1 MSAHNQT
8 AFTLPGTVPSRLTA
22 RLLKAVL
29 GRVHCGTI
37 HVHLPSG
44 EPLEVRGDHDGPSA
58 SIILR
63 DWRALRRIAMSG
75 DLGFAAGF
83 IEGEW
88 TSPDLPA
95 TIEFFARNANALDA
109 AGRSWAARVASQ
121 VWHRARSNTRT
132 GSRKNIQFH
141 YDLGNSFYRL
151 WLDGGMQYSSAIYAP
166 GDTLETAQARK
177 LDRIL
182 ELLDLDG
189 YERVLEIGCGWG
201 AVAERVLDEGCSLT
215 GLTLSNEQAD
225 YARTRLNSFGQRADI
240 RLEDYRDVTG
250 RFDRIVS
257 IEMIEA
263 VGEKYWPS
271 YFDVLRERLA
281 DGGSAVIQAIT
292 INEDRFESYR
302 RNPDFIQRYIF
313 PGGMLPTKT
322 SMRAHA
328 KAAGLD
334 LVHSEAFGLG
344 YANTL
349 ADWRQRF
356 HTAREDVEKLGFDR
370 RFLRMWDYYLAYCEG
385 GFRAGTIDVGLYV
398 FKSR

>member
-1 MSAHNQT
+1 M
-8 AFTLPGTVPSRLTA
+8 A

-37 HVHLPSG
+37 RVHLPNG
-44 EPLEVRGDHDGPSA
+44 ERIEVRGEADGPSA
-58 SIILR
+58 SVVLR
-63 DWRALRRIAMSG
+63 DWRTLRRIAMSG
-75 DLGFAAGF
+75 DLGFATGF

-88 TSPDLPA
+88 TSPDLPD

-109 AGRSWAARVASQ
+109 AERSWTARIASQ
-121 VWHRARSNTRT
+121 FWHRARRNTRT

-151 WLDGGMQYSSAIYAP
+151 WLDEGMQYSSAIYAP
-166 GDTLETAQARK
+166 GDTLETAQVRK

-182 ELLDLDG
+182 DLLDIQG
-189 YERVLEIGCGWG
+189 GERVLEIGCGWG
-201 AVAERVLDEGCSLT
+201 AVAERVVERGCSLT
-215 GLTLSNEQAD
+215 GLTLSHEQAD
-225 YARTRLNSFGQRADI
+225 YARTRLNSFGQTADI
-240 RLEDYRDVTG
+240 RLEDYRDVG
-250 RFDRIVS
+250 GSFDRIVS

-281 DGGSAVIQAIT
+281 ENGSAVIQAIT
-292 INEDRFESYR
+292 IDEDRFERYR

-313 PGGMLPTKT
+313 PGGMLPTKS
-322 SMRAHA
+322 SMRVHA
-328 KAAGLD
+328 EAAGLE
-334 LVHSEAFGLG
+334 LTHSEGFGDG
-344 YANTL
+344 YAKTL

-356 HTAREDVEKLGFDR
+356 HAAREDIETLAFDR
-370 RFLRMWDYYLAYCEG
+370 KFLRMWDYYLSYCEG

-398 FKSR
+398 FKMKT